1 MQIHSERQ
9 SAAPGPGQAAAALDV
24 VIFVAAAFALWGLE
38 EVWRATGRYPLPG
51 LMDGAPG
58 LVGLFFVAVWLMKWR
73 GQTWS
78 AFGLWRPRRWWHVP
92 AWGMAAIV
100 VNVIAQLT
108 VAPVLGRLLD
118 VPPPDLSR
126 YDSIRGNLGLFLIVT
141 PGAMLTG
148 GFIEEFLY
156 RGMMVDRLAR
166 ILGRGRWSTLYAAL
180 LCGVPF
186 GLIHFKWGVGGMF
199 VTAIMGSV
207 LGLMY
212 LATRRN
218 LWPLVFG
225 HALLDLLLMLQM
237 YLAKPPA

>member
-1 MQIHSERQ
+1 MQNHSVRQ
-9 SAAPGPGQAAAALDV
+9 AESPGPGPAAAALDV
-24 VIFVAAAFALWGLE
+24 GIFVVAAFALWGLE
-38 EVWRATGRYPLPG
+38 EVWRATGRFPLPG

-58 LVGLFFVAVWLMKWR
+58 LVGLFFVAAGLMKWR

-92 AWGMAAIV
+92 AWGLAAIV
-100 VNVIAQLT
+100 VNMIAQLT
-108 VAPVLGRLLD
+108 VAPLLARLFE
-118 VPPPDLSR
+118 VPAPDLSR
-126 YDSIRGNLGLFLIVT
+126 YDPLRGNLRLFLIVT

-166 ILGRGRWSTLYAAL
+166 IFGSGRRSTLYAAL

-199 VTAIMGSV
+199 TTAIMGSV

-237 YLAKPPA
+237 YLGTPSS